1 MAAAEPLSPAEA
13 EALVRALRGTEL
25 RDAGGKGWLRQHEY
39 VEKLN
44 MHAILSASAGQEQ
57 LLIELLVS
65 HAKIPV
71 LIGELISAELWKHKV
86 FPLLC
91 RLEDFHPRSTFPIY
105 VVLPPAVFPPQ
116 LHHEASI
123 INLLETVFF
132 HKICESAEDSILDL
146 IDYCHRKL
154 TLLAARSA
162 SGQAV
167 TQQELRPE
175 ELPSPSSMQELQ
187 KQAEMME
194 FEISLKAL
202 SVLRFITDQVG
213 SLPLSALTRMLNTH
227 NLPCLLVELVEHC
240 PWSCREAGKF
250 KKFEN
255 GTWHVVPPEDQMKM
269 TKLDGQVWLALLN
282 LLLSPECQHKYHF
295 DGFNKSQLLKL
306 RAFLT
311 DVLLDQLP
319 NLVEMQ
325 RFLSHLA
332 VTEPAPPKKDL
343 VLEQVP
349 VIWDH
354 ILKKN
359 TGKWEAIAKH
369 QVKHAFSPTEEE
381 LKLQARRWAQTYS
394 LDVLEA
400 LAPDKPRCR
409 VCGVEAAKRCSRCR
423 NEWYC
428 TRACQVQHWQKHRTA
443 CDLLAR
449 ASGSAGTL

>member
-1 MAAAEPLSPAEA
+1 LPPAEA
-13 EALVRALRGTEL
+13 QAIVRALRVTEL
-25 RDAGGKGWLRQHEY
+25 RDTGGKGWLQQHEY
-39 VEKLN
+39 MEKLN
-44 MHAILSASAGQEQ
+44 MNAILSASKCQEQ
-57 LLIELLVS
+57 LLIELLVTY
-65 HAKIPV
+65 AKIPV
-71 LIGELISAELWKHKV
+71 LIGELISVEIWKHKI
-86 FPLLC
+86 FPVLC
-91 RLEDFHPRSTFPIY
+91 QLEDFKPRNTFPIY
-105 VVLPPAVFPPQ
+105 MVLY
-116 LHHEASI
+116 HEASI

-132 HKICESAEDSILDL
+132 HKEICESAEDSLLDL

-162 SGQAV
+162 NGEMAA
-167 TQQELRPE
+167 LRE
-175 ELPSPSSMQELQ
+175 IPSEDLARTSSMQ
-187 KQAEMME
+187 KQAEMMD

-202 SVLRFITDQVG
+202 AVLRFITDQVE

-227 NLPCLLVELVEHC
+227 NLPCLLVQLVEHC
-240 PWSCREAGKF
+240 PWSYWDAGKL

-255 GTWHVVPPEDQMKM
+255 GTWHVVPPEDQLKV

-282 LLLSPECQHKYHF
+282 LLLSPECQCKYHF

-311 DVLLDQLP
+311 DVIIDQLP
-319 NLVEMQ
+319 VLVEMQ

-359 TGKWEAIAKH
+359 MGKWEAIAKH
-369 QVKHAFSPTEEE
+369 QVKHVFSPTEEE
-381 LKLQARRWAQTYS
+381 LKHQAHRWAQTYN
-394 LDVLEA
+394 LDVMEA
-400 LAPDKPRCR
+400 LVPDKPSCR
-409 VCGVEAAKRCSRCR
+409 VCGAEAAKRCSRCQ

-428 TRACQVQHWQKHRTA
+428 TRACQVQHWQKHKAA
-443 CDLLAR
+443 CNLMA
-449 ASGSAGTL
+449 

>member
-1 MAAAEPLSPAEA
+1 
-13 EALVRALRGTEL
+13 
-25 RDAGGKGWLRQHEY
+25 WLRQHEC

-44 MHAILSASAGQEQ
+44 IHAILSASAGQEQ
-57 LLIELLVS
+57 HLTELLVTY
-65 HAKIPV
+65 AKIPV
-71 LIGELISAELWKHKV
+71 LIGELISVEIWKHKI
-86 FPLLC
+86 FPVLC
-91 RLEDFHPRSTFPIY
+91 RLEDFKPRSTFPIY
-105 VVLPPAVFPPQ
+105 LV

-132 HKICESAEDSILDL
+132 YKEICESAEDSVLDL

-154 TLLAARSA
+154 TLLAARST
-162 SGQAV
+162 GRQTV
-167 TQQELRPE
+167 TPVELRPQD
-175 ELPSPSSMQELQ
+175 LASPSSLQELQ
-187 KQAEMME
+187 EQAETME

-202 SVLRFITDQVG
+202 SVLRFITDQVE
-213 SLPLSALTRMLNTH
+213 SLPLSALTRMLRTH

-240 PWSCREAGKF
+240 PWSCWEAGKL

-282 LLLSPECQHKYHF
+282 LLLSPECQRKYHF

-311 DVLLDQLP
+311 EVLMDQLP

-349 VIWDH
+349 VIRDH

-359 TGKWEAIAKH
+359 TGKH
-369 QVKHAFSPTEEE
+369 VFSPTEEE
-381 LKLQARRWAQTYS
+381 LKLQARRWAQIYS
-394 LDVLEA
+394 LDMMEA

-409 VCGVEAAKRCSRCR
+409 VCGAE
-423 NEWYC
+423 
-428 TRACQVQHWQKHRTA
+428 
-443 CDLLAR
+443 
-449 ASGSAGTL
+449 

>member
-1 MAAAEPLSPAEA
+1 A
-13 EALVRALRGTEL
+13 
-25 RDAGGKGWLRQHEY
+25 D
-39 VEKLN
+39 
-44 MHAILSASAGQEQ
+44 
-57 LLIELLVS
+57 
-65 HAKIPV
+65 PV
-71 LIGELISAELWKHKV
+71 
-86 FPLLC
+86 
-91 RLEDFHPRSTFPIY
+91 
-105 VVLPPAVFPPQ
+105 PP
-116 LHHEASI
+116 
-123 INLLETVFF
+123 
-132 HKICESAEDSILDL
+132 
-146 IDYCHRKL
+146 
-154 TLLAARSA
+154 
-162 SGQAV
+162 
-167 TQQELRPE
+167 
-175 ELPSPSSMQELQ
+175 QELQ

-202 SVLRFITDQVG
+202 SVLRFITDQVE

-240 PWSCREAGKF
+240 PWSCWETGKL

-255 GTWHVVPPEDQMKM
+255 GTWHVVPPEDQVKM

-282 LLLSPECQHKYHF
+282 LLLSPECQHKYRF

-311 DVLLDQLP
+311 DVLIDQLP

-325 RFLSHLA
+325 RFLSYLA

-343 VLEQVP
+343 ILEQVP
-349 VIWDH
+349 IIRDH

-359 TGKWEAIAKH
+359 SGKWEAIAKH

-381 LKLQARRWAQTYS
+381 LKFQARRWAQTYS
-394 LDVLEA
+394 LDMMEA

-428 TRACQVQHWQKHRTA
+428 TRACQVQHWQKHKPA
-443 CDLLAR
+443 CNLMA
-449 ASGSAGTL
+449 

>member
-1 MAAAEPLSPAEA
+1 
-13 EALVRALRGTEL
+13 RR
-25 RDAGGKGWLRQHEY
+25 WLRQHDC

-44 MHAILSASAGQEQ
+44 MHAILSASTGQEQ
-57 LLIELLVS
+57 LLTELLVTY
-65 HAKIPV
+65 AKVPV
-71 LIGELISAELWKHKV
+71 LIGELISVEIWKHKI
-86 FPLLC
+86 FPVLC
-91 RLEDFHPRSTFPIY
+91 RLEDFKPRSTFPIY
-105 VVLPPAVFPPQ
+105 VV

-132 HKICESAEDSILDL
+132 YKEICESAEDSILDL

-154 TLLAARSA
+154 TLLAGRSA
-162 SGQAV
+162 NGQTVTPAV
-167 TQQELRPE
+167 LVP
-175 ELPSPSSMQELQ
+175 PQELQ
-187 KQAEMME
+187 KQAETME

-202 SVLRFITDQVG
+202 SVLRFITDQVE

-240 PWSCREAGKF
+240 PWSCREAGKL

-255 GTWHVVPPEDQMKM
+255 GVWHVVPPEDEVKM

-282 LLLSPECQHKYHF
+282 LLLSPECQRKYHF

-311 DVLLDQLP
+311 DVLVDQLP

-332 VTEPAPPKKDL
+332 VTEPASPKKDL

-359 TGKWEAIAKH
+359 AGKWEAIAKH
-369 QVKHAFSPTEEE
+369 QVKRAFSPTEEE
-381 LKLQARRWAQTYS
+381 LKLQACRWAQTYS
-394 LDVLEA
+394 LDMMEA

-428 TRACQVQHWQKHRTA
+428 TR
-443 CDLLAR
+443 
-449 ASGSAGTL
+449 

>member
-1 MAAAEPLSPAEA
+1 LLPAEA
-13 EALVRALRGTEL
+13 EALVRALQSTEL
-25 RDAGGKGWLRQHEY
+25 RDTGGQGWLRQHEC

-57 LLIELLVS
+57 LLTELLVTY
-65 HAKIPV
+65 AKIPV
-71 LIGELISAELWKHKV
+71 LIGELISVEIWKHKI
-86 FPLLC
+86 FPVLC
-91 RLEDFHPRSTFPIY
+91 RLEDFKPRSTFPIY
-105 VVLPPAVFPPQ
+105 VV

-132 HKICESAEDSILDL
+132 HKEICESAEDSILDL

-162 SGQAV
+162 NGQSV
-167 TQQELRPE
+167 TPVGLRPE
-175 ELPSPSSMQELQ
+175 DLASPSSMQAVLVPPQELQ

-202 SVLRFITDQVG
+202 SVLRFITDQVE

-240 PWSCREAGKF
+240 PWSCREAGKL

-255 GTWHVVPPEDQMKM
+255 GVWHVVPPEDQVKM

-282 LLLSPECQHKYHF
+282 LLLSPECRRKYHF

-311 DVLLDQLP
+311 DVLMDQLP

-343 VLEQVP
+343 ILEQVP
-349 VIWDH
+349 IIWDH

-369 QVKHAFSPTEEE
+369 QVKCVFSPTEEE

-394 LDVLEA
+394 LDMMEA

-409 VCGVEAAKRCSRCR
+409 VCGAEAAKRCSRCR

-428 TRACQVQHWQKHRTA
+428 TRACQVQHWQKHKAA
-443 CDLLAR
+443 CNLMA
-449 ASGSAGTL
+449 

>member
-1 MAAAEPLSPAEA
+1 MAGPAPLLPAEA
-13 EALVRALRGTEL
+13 EALVRALQGTEL
-25 RDAGGKGWLRQHEY
+25 RDAGGQGWLQQHEC

-57 LLIELLVS
+57 LLTELLVS
-65 HAKIPV
+65 YAKIPV
-71 LIGELISAELWKHKV
+71 LIGELISVEIWKHKV
-86 FPLLC
+86 FPVLC
-91 RLEDFHPRSTFPIY
+91 QLEDFKPRSTFPIY
-105 VVLPPAVFPPQ
+105 VV

-132 HKICESAEDSILDL
+132 YKEICESAEDSILDL

-162 SGQAV
+162 SGQTA
-167 TQQELRPE
+167 TPTELRPE
-175 ELPSPSSMQELQ
+175 DLASPSSMQELR
-187 KQAEMME
+187 KQAETMD

-202 SVLRFITDQVG
+202 SVLRFITDQVE

-240 PWSCREAGKF
+240 PWSCQEAGKL

-255 GTWHVVPPEDQMKM
+255 GAWHVVPPEDQVKM

-282 LLLSPECQHKYHF
+282 LLLSPECQRKYHF

-311 DVLLDQLP
+311 DVLIDQLP
-319 NLVEMQ
+319 NLVELQ

-359 TGKWEAIAKH
+359 AGKWEAIAKH
-369 QVKHAFSPTEEE
+369 QVKRVFSPTEEE
-381 LKLQARRWAQTYS
+381 LKFQARRWAQTYS
-394 LDVLEA
+394 LDMMEA
-400 LAPDKPRCR
+400 LAPNKPRCGA
-409 VCGVEAAKRCSRCR
+409 CGTEAAKRCSRCR

-428 TRACQVQHWQKHRTA
+428 TRACQVQHWQKHKVA
-443 CDLLAR
+443 CNLMAGEPRR
-449 ASGSAGTL
+449 ADNL

>member
-1 MAAAEPLSPAEA
+1 LLPAEA
-13 EALVRALRGTEL
+13 EALVQALQATEL
-25 RDAGGKGWLRQHEY
+25 RDIGGQGWLLQHEY

-44 MHAILSASAGQEQ
+44 MHGILSAPAGQEQ
-57 LLIELLVS
+57 LLTELLVT

-71 LIGELISAELWKHKV
+71 LIGELISVEIWKHKV
-86 FPLLC
+86 FPVLC
-91 RLEDFHPRSTFPIY
+91 RLEDFKPRSTFPIY
-105 VVLPPAVFPPQ
+105 VV

-132 HKICESAEDSILDL
+132 YKEICESAEDSILDL

-154 TLLAARSA
+154 TLLAARSTKA
-162 SGQAV
+162 QAV
-167 TQQELRPE
+167 TSAELHAE
-175 ELPSPSSMQELQ
+175 DLASPSSMQ
-187 KQAEMME
+187 KQAETME

-202 SVLRFITDQVG
+202 SVLRFITDQVE
-213 SLPLSALTRMLNTH
+213 SLPLSALTRMLNTN

-240 PWSCREAGKF
+240 PWSCWETGKL

-255 GTWHVVPPEDQMKM
+255 GTWHTVPPEDQVKM

-282 LLLSPECQHKYHF
+282 LLLSPECQHKYRF

-311 DVLLDQLP
+311 DVLIDQLP

-325 RFLSHLA
+325 RFLSYLA

-343 VLEQVP
+343 ILEQVP

-359 TGKWEAIAKH
+359 SGKWKAIAKH

-394 LDVLEA
+394 LDMMEA

-428 TRACQVQHWQKHRTA
+428 TRACQVQHWQKHKPA
-443 CDLLAR
+443 CNLMA
-449 ASGSAGTL
+449 

>member
-1 MAAAEPLSPAEA
+1 MAAAGPAPLLPAEA
-13 EALVRALRGTEL
+13 EALVRALQSTEL
-25 RDAGGKGWLRQHEY
+25 RDTGGWLRQHEC

-57 LLIELLVS
+57 LLTELLVTY
-65 HAKIPV
+65 AKIPV
-71 LIGELISAELWKHKV
+71 LIGELISVEIWKHKI
-86 FPLLC
+86 FPVLC
-91 RLEDFHPRSTFPIY
+91 RLEDFKPRSTFPIY
-105 VVLPPAVFPPQ
+105 VV

-132 HKICESAEDSILDL
+132 HKEICESAEDSILDL

-154 TLLAARSA
+154 TLLAQNLFCCPPE
-162 SGQAV
+162 GQAKD
-167 TQQELRPE
+167 
-175 ELPSPSSMQELQ
+175 SPCLKELQ

-202 SVLRFITDQVG
+202 SVLRFITDQVE

-240 PWSCREAGKF
+240 PWSCREAGKL

-255 GTWHVVPPEDQMKM
+255 GVWHVVPPEDQVKM

-282 LLLSPECQHKYHF
+282 LLLSPECQRKYHF

-311 DVLLDQLP
+311 DILMDQLP

-343 VLEQVP
+343 ILEQVP
-349 VIWDH
+349 IIWDH

-369 QVKHAFSPTEEE
+369 QVKCVFSPTEEE

-394 LDVLEA
+394 LDMMEA

-409 VCGVEAAKRCSRCR
+409 VCGAEAAKRCSRCR

-428 TRACQVQHWQKHRTA
+428 TRACQVQHWQKHKAA
-443 CDLLAR
+443 CNLM
-449 ASGSAGTL
+449 AGAPRSVDDP

>member
-1 MAAAEPLSPAEA
+1 
-13 EALVRALRGTEL
+13 RR
-25 RDAGGKGWLRQHEY
+25 WLRQHEC

-44 MHAILSASAGQEQ
+44 MHAILSASTGQEQ
-57 LLIELLVS
+57 LLTELLVTY
-65 HAKIPV
+65 AKVPV
-71 LIGELISAELWKHKV
+71 LIGELISVEIWKHKI
-86 FPLLC
+86 FPVLC
-91 RLEDFHPRSTFPIY
+91 RLEDFKPRSTFPIY
-105 VVLPPAVFPPQ
+105 VV

-132 HKICESAEDSILDL
+132 YKEICESAEDSILDL

-154 TLLAARSA
+154 TLLAGRSA
-162 SGQAV
+162 NGQTV
-167 TQQELRPE
+167 TPVELRPE
-175 ELPSPSSMQELQ
+175 DLASPSSMQAVLVPPQELQ
-187 KQAEMME
+187 KQAETME

-202 SVLRFITDQVG
+202 SVLRFITDQVE

-240 PWSCREAGKF
+240 PWSCRKAGKL

-255 GTWHVVPPEDQMKM
+255 GVWHVVPPEDEVKM

-282 LLLSPECQHKYHF
+282 LLLSPECQRKYRF

-311 DVLLDQLP
+311 DVLVDQLP

-332 VTEPAPPKKDL
+332 VTEPASPKKDL

-359 TGKWEAIAKH
+359 AGKWEAIAKH
-369 QVKHAFSPTEEE
+369 QVKRVFSPTEEE
-381 LKLQARRWAQTYS
+381 LKLQA
-394 LDVLEA
+394 
-400 LAPDKPRCR
+400 CR

-428 TRACQVQHWQKHRTA
+428 TRACQVQHWQKHKAA
-443 CDLLAR
+443 CNLMA
-449 ASGSAGTL
+449 

>member
-1 MAAAEPLSPAEA
+1 MAATGPAPLLPAEA
-13 EALVRALRGTEL
+13 EALVRALQGTEL
-25 RDAGGKGWLRQHEY
+25 RDAGGQGWLQQHEC

-57 LLIELLVS
+57 LLTELLVTY
-65 HAKIPV
+65 AKIPV
-71 LIGELISAELWKHKV
+71 LIGELISVEIWKHKI
-86 FPLLC
+86 FPVLC
-91 RLEDFHPRSTFPIY
+91 QLEDFKPRSTFPIY
-105 VVLPPAVFPPQ
+105 VV

-132 HKICESAEDSILDL
+132 YKEICESAEDSILDL

-154 TLLAARSA
+154 TLLAARSIN
-162 SGQAV
+162 GQTV
-167 TQQELRPE
+167 ELRPE
-175 ELPSPSSMQELQ
+175 DLASPSSMQELQ
-187 KQAEMME
+187 KQAETME

-202 SVLRFITDQVG
+202 SVLRFITDQVE

-240 PWSCREAGKF
+240 PWSCREAGKL

-255 GTWHVVPPEDQMKM
+255 GAWHVVPPEDQVKM

-282 LLLSPECQHKYHF
+282 LLLSPECQRKYRF
-295 DGFNKSQLLKL
+295 DGFNKSQLLK
-306 RAFLT
+306 
-311 DVLLDQLP
+311 
-319 NLVEMQ
+319 
-325 RFLSHLA
+325 
-332 VTEPAPPKKDL
+332 
-343 VLEQVP
+343 VP

-359 TGKWEAIAKH
+359 AGKWEAIAKH
-369 QVKHAFSPTEEE
+369 QVKRVFSPTEEE

-394 LDVLEA
+394 LDMMEA

-409 VCGVEAAKRCSRCR
+409 VCGVVAAKRCSRCR

-428 TRACQVQHWQKHRTA
+428 TRACQVQHWQKHKAA
-443 CDLLAR
+443 CNLMAGELRR
-449 ASGSAGTL
+449 ADDP

>member
-1 MAAAEPLSPAEA
+1 LLPAEA
-13 EALVRALRGTEL
+13 EALVRALQGTEL
-25 RDAGGKGWLRQHEY
+25 RDTGGQGWLRQHEC

-44 MHAILSASAGQEQ
+44 MHAILSASTGQEQ
-57 LLIELLVS
+57 LLTELLVTY
-65 HAKIPV
+65 AKIPV
-71 LIGELISAELWKHKV
+71 LIGELISVEIWKHKV
-86 FPLLC
+86 FPVLC
-91 RLEDFHPRSTFPIY
+91 QLEDFKPRSTFPIY
-105 VVLPPAVFPPQ
+105 VV

-132 HKICESAEDSILDL
+132 YKEICESAEDSILDL

-154 TLLAARSA
+154 TLLTARSA
-162 SGQAV
+162 NGQTTV
-167 TQQELRPE
+167 LIP
-175 ELPSPSSMQELQ
+175 PQELQ

-202 SVLRFITDQVG
+202 SVLRFITDQVE

-240 PWSCREAGKF
+240 PWSCREAGQL

-255 GTWHVVPPEDQMKM
+255 GAWYVVPPEDQVKM

-282 LLLSPECQHKYHF
+282 LLLSPECQRKYHF

-311 DVLLDQLP
+311 DVLVDQLP

-359 TGKWEAIAKH
+359 MGKWEAIAKH
-369 QVKHAFSPTEEE
+369 QVKRVFSPTEEE
-381 LKLQARRWAQTYS
+381 LKLQAHRWAQTYS
-394 LDVLEA
+394 LDMMEA

-428 TRACQVQHWQKHRTA
+428 TR
-443 CDLLAR
+443 
-449 ASGSAGTL
+449 

>member
-1 MAAAEPLSPAEA
+1 MAAAGPAPLLPAEA
-13 EALVRALRGTEL
+13 EALVRALQSTEL
-25 RDAGGKGWLRQHEY
+25 RDTGGWLRQHEC

-57 LLIELLVS
+57 LLTELLVTY
-65 HAKIPV
+65 AKIPV
-71 LIGELISAELWKHKV
+71 LIGELISVEIWKHKI
-86 FPLLC
+86 FPVLC
-91 RLEDFHPRSTFPIY
+91 RLEDFKPRSTFPIY
-105 VVLPPAVFPPQ
+105 VV

-132 HKICESAEDSILDL
+132 HKEICESAEDSILDL

-162 SGQAV
+162 NGQSAV
-167 TQQELRPE
+167 LVP
-175 ELPSPSSMQELQ
+175 PQELQ

-202 SVLRFITDQVG
+202 SVLRFITDQVE

-240 PWSCREAGKF
+240 PWSCREAGKL

-255 GTWHVVPPEDQMKM
+255 GVWHVVPPEDQVKM

-282 LLLSPECQHKYHF
+282 LLLSPECQRKYHF

-311 DVLLDQLP
+311 DILMDQLP

-343 VLEQVP
+343 ILEQVP
-349 VIWDH
+349 IIWDH

-369 QVKHAFSPTEEE
+369 QVKCVFSPTEEE

-394 LDVLEA
+394 LDMMEA

-409 VCGVEAAKRCSRCR
+409 VCGAEAAKRCSRCR

-428 TRACQVQHWQKHRTA
+428 TRACQVQHWQKHKAA
-443 CDLLAR
+443 CNLM
-449 ASGSAGTL
+449 AGAPRSVDDP

>member
-1 MAAAEPLSPAEA
+1 
-13 EALVRALRGTEL
+13 RR
-25 RDAGGKGWLRQHEY
+25 WLRQHES

-44 MHAILSASAGQEQ
+44 MHAILSAAAGREQ
-57 LLIELLVS
+57 LLTELLVS
-65 HAKIPV
+65 YAKIPV
-71 LIGELISAELWKHKV
+71 LIGELISVEIWKHKI
-86 FPLLC
+86 FPVLC
-91 RLEDFHPRSTFPIY
+91 RLEDFKPTSTFPIY
-105 VVLPPAVFPPQ
+105 VV

-132 HKICESAEDSILDL
+132 YKEICESAGDSILDL

-162 SGQAV
+162 NGQISML
-167 TQQELRPE
+167 T
-175 ELPSPSSMQELQ
+175 SPQELQ
-187 KQAEMME
+187 KQAETME

-213 SLPLSALTRMLNTH
+213 SLPLSALTRMLNSH

-240 PWSCREAGKF
+240 PWSCRKAGKL

-255 GTWHVVPPEDQMKM
+255 GAWHVVPPEDQVKM
-269 TKLDGQVWLALLN
+269 TKLDGQVWLALYN
-282 LLLSPECQHKYHF
+282 LLLSPECQRKYHF

-306 RAFLT
+306 RVFLT

-343 VLEQVP
+343 ILEQVP

-354 ILKKN
+354 VLKKN
-359 TGKWEAIAKH
+359 AGKWEAIAKH
-369 QVKHAFSPTEEE
+369 QVKRMFSPTEEE

-394 LDVLEA
+394 LDMMEA
-400 LAPDKPRCR
+400 LIPDKPRCR
-409 VCGVEAAKRCSRCR
+409 VCGAEAAKRCSRCR

-428 TRACQVQHWQKHRTA
+428 TR
-443 CDLLAR
+443 
-449 ASGSAGTL
+449 

>member
-1 MAAAEPLSPAEA
+1 LLPAEA
-13 EALVRALRGTEL
+13 EALVRGLRGTEL
-25 RDAGGKGWLRQHEY
+25 RDAGGQRWLRQHECM
-39 VEKLN
+39 EKLN

-57 LLIELLVS
+57 LLTELLVT

-71 LIGELISAELWKHKV
+71 LIGELISVEIWKHKV
-86 FPLLC
+86 FPVLC
-91 RLEDFHPRSTFPIY
+91 RLEDFKPRSTFPIY
-105 VVLPPAVFPPQ
+105 MV

-123 INLLETVFF
+123 INLLETMFF
-132 HKICESAEDSILDL
+132 YKEICASAEDSILDL

-162 SGQAV
+162 SGQVV
-167 TQQELRPE
+167 TPMELRLE
-175 ELPSPSSMQELQ
+175 DLASLSSMQPVLVPPQELQ
-187 KQAEMME
+187 QQAEAME

-202 SVLRFITDQVG
+202 SVLRYITDQVE

-240 PWSCREAGKF
+240 PWSRREAGKL

-255 GTWHVVPPEDQMKM
+255 GVWYVVPPEDHVKM

-282 LLLSPECQHKYHF
+282 LLLHPECQRKYHF

-311 DVLLDQLP
+311 DVLVDQLP

-332 VTEPAPPKKDL
+332 VTEPAPPVKDL

-354 ILKKN
+354 ILKEN
-359 TGKWEAIAKH
+359 RGKWEAIAKN
-369 QVKHAFSPTEEE
+369 QVKNVFSPTEEE
-381 LKLQARRWAQTYS
+381 LKLQAHRWAQTYS
-394 LDVLEA
+394 LDMLEA
-400 LAPDKPRCR
+400 LTPDKPRCR
-409 VCGVEAAKRCSRCR
+409 VCGAEAAKRCSRCR

-428 TRACQVQHWQKHRTA
+428 TRACQVQHWQKHKAA
-443 CDLLAR
+443 CSLMA
-449 ASGSAGTL
+449 

>member
-1 MAAAEPLSPAEA
+1 
-13 EALVRALRGTEL
+13 R
-25 RDAGGKGWLRQHEY
+25 WLRQHEY

-57 LLIELLVS
+57 LLTELLVT

-71 LIGELISAELWKHKV
+71 LIGELISAEIWKHKI

-91 RLEDFHPRSTFPIY
+91 QLEDFKPRSTFPIY
-105 VVLPPAVFPPQ
+105 LV

-132 HKICESAEDSILDL
+132 HKEICESAEDSILDL

-162 SGQAV
+162 NGQMAV
-167 TQQELRPE
+167 L
-175 ELPSPSSMQELQ
+175 LLSQELQ

-194 FEISLKAL
+194 FEIALKAL
-202 SVLRFITDQVG
+202 SVLRFITDQVE

-240 PWSCREAGKF
+240 PWSCREAGKL

-255 GTWHVVPPEDQMKM
+255 GTWHVVPPEDQVKM

-282 LLLSPECQHKYHF
+282 LLLSPECQRKYHF

-311 DVLLDQLP
+311 DVLIDQLP

-359 TGKWEAIAKH
+359 TGKWEAITKH
-369 QVKHAFSPTEEE
+369 QVKHVFSPTEEE

-394 LDVLEA
+394 LDMMEA
-400 LAPDKPRCR
+400 LAPNKPRCT

-428 TRACQVQHWQKHRTA
+428 TR
-443 CDLLAR
+443 
-449 ASGSAGTL
+449 

>member
-1 MAAAEPLSPAEA
+1 MAAPGPAPLLPAEA
-13 EALVRALRGTEL
+13 EALVQALRGTEL
-25 RDAGGKGWLRQHEY
+25 RDTGGQGWLQQHEC

-57 LLIELLVS
+57 LLTELLVS
-65 HAKIPV
+65 YGKIPV
-71 LIGELISAELWKHKV
+71 LIGELISVEIWKHKI
-86 FPLLC
+86 FPVLC
-91 RLEDFHPRSTFPIY
+91 RLEDFKPRSTFPIY
-105 VVLPPAVFPPQ
+105 VVLR
-116 LHHEASI
+116 HEASI

-132 HKICESAEDSILDL
+132 YKEICESAGDSILDL

-162 SGQAV
+162 NGQIV
-167 TQQELRPE
+167 TPVELRPE
-175 ELPSPSSMQELQ
+175 DLPSPSSMQELQ
-187 KQAEMME
+187 QQAETME

-202 SVLRFITDQVG
+202 SVLRFITDQVE
-213 SLPLSALTRMLNTH
+213 SLPLSALTRILNTH

-240 PWSCREAGKF
+240 PWSCRQAGKL

-255 GTWHVVPPEDQMKM
+255 GTWHVVPPEDQVKM

-282 LLLSPECQHKYHF
+282 LLLSPECQRKYHF
-295 DGFNKSQLLKL
+295 NGFNKSQLLKL

-311 DVLLDQLP
+311 DVLIDQLP

-343 VLEQVP
+343 ILEQVP
-349 VIWDH
+349 VIRGH
-354 ILKKN
+354 ILKN
-359 TGKWEAIAKH
+359 NAGKWEAITKH
-369 QVKHAFSPTEEE
+369 QVKHIFSPTEEE
-381 LKLQARRWAQTYS
+381 LKLQAHRWAQTYS
-394 LDVLEA
+394 LDMMEA

-409 VCGVEAAKRCSRCR
+409 VCGVEATKRCSRCR

-428 TRACQVQHWQKHRTA
+428 TRACQIQHWQKHKAA
-443 CDLLAR
+443 CNLM
-449 ASGSAGTL
+449 AGTPGRVGSP

>member
-1 MAAAEPLSPAEA
+1 
-13 EALVRALRGTEL
+13 
-25 RDAGGKGWLRQHEY
+25 
-39 VEKLN
+39 

-57 LLIELLVS
+57 LLTELLVTY
-65 HAKIPV
+65 AKIPV
-71 LIGELISAELWKHKV
+71 LIGELISVEIWKHKI
-86 FPLLC
+86 FPVLC
-91 RLEDFHPRSTFPIY
+91 RLEDFKPRSTFPIY
-105 VVLPPAVFPPQ
+105 VV

-132 HKICESAEDSILDL
+132 HKVRDRFSFLQCKALEGGKPQLWGLALCETLVIVKEICESAEDSILDL

-162 SGQAV
+162 SGQTV
-167 TQQELRPE
+167 TLVGLRPE
-175 ELPSPSSMQELQ
+175 DLGSPSSMQELQ
-187 KQAEMME
+187 KQAETME

-202 SVLRFITDQVG
+202 SVLRFITDQVE

-227 NLPCLLVELVEHC
+227 NLPCLLVELVERC
-240 PWSCREAGKF
+240 PWSCWEAGKL

-255 GTWHVVPPEDQMKM
+255 GVWHVVPPEDQVKM

-282 LLLSPECQHKYHF
+282 LLLSPECQRKYHF

-311 DVLLDQLP
+311 DVLMDQLP

-354 ILKKN
+354 IVKKN

-369 QVKHAFSPTEEE
+369 QVKRVFSPTEEE

-394 LDVLEA
+394 LDMMEA

-409 VCGVEAAKRCSRCR
+409 VCGAEAAKRCSRCR

-428 TRACQVQHWQKHRTA
+428 TRACQVQHWQKHKAA
-443 CDLLAR
+443 CNLM
-449 ASGSAGTL
+449 AGAPRSVDDP

>member
-1 MAAAEPLSPAEA
+1 
-13 EALVRALRGTEL
+13 R
-25 RDAGGKGWLRQHEY
+25 WLRQHEC

-44 MHAILSASAGQEQ
+44 MHAILSASMGQEQ
-57 LLIELLVS
+57 LLTELLVTYT
-65 HAKIPV
+65 KIPV
-71 LIGELISAELWKHKV
+71 LIGELISVEIWKYKI
-86 FPLLC
+86 FPVLC
-91 RLEDFHPRSTFPIY
+91 RLKDFKPRSTFPIY
-105 VVLPPAVFPPQ
+105 VV

-132 HKICESAEDSILDL
+132 HKEVCESAEDSILDL

-162 SGQAV
+162 NGQPAV
-167 TQQELRPE
+167 LVP
-175 ELPSPSSMQELQ
+175 PQELQ
-187 KQAEMME
+187 NQAETME

-202 SVLRFITDQVG
+202 SVLRFITDQVE

-240 PWSCREAGKF
+240 PWSCREAGKL

-255 GTWHVVPPEDQMKM
+255 GMWHVVPPEDQVKM

-282 LLLSPECQHKYHF
+282 LLLSPECQRKYPF

-311 DVLLDQLP
+311 DVLIDQLP

-349 VIWDH
+349 VIWNH

-359 TGKWEAIAKH
+359 AGKWEAIAKH
-369 QVKHAFSPTEEE
+369 QVKRIFSPTEEE
-381 LKLQARRWAQTYS
+381 LKLQAHRWAQTYS
-394 LDVLEA
+394 LDMMEA
-400 LAPDKPRCR
+400 LAPDKPRCSA
-409 VCGVEAAKRCSRCR
+409 CGVEAAKRCSRCR

-428 TRACQVQHWQKHRTA
+428 TR
-443 CDLLAR
+443 
-449 ASGSAGTL
+449 

>member
-1 MAAAEPLSPAEA
+1 MAAVPAPLCPAEA
-13 EALVRALRGTEL
+13 EALVQALQGSEL
-25 RDAGGKGWLRQHEY
+25 RDIGGQGWLRQHEY

-44 MHAILSASAGQEQ
+44 MHGILSASVGQEQ
-57 LLIELLVS
+57 LLTELLVT

-71 LIGELISAELWKHKV
+71 LIGELICVEIWKHKV
-86 FPLLC
+86 FPVLC
-91 RLEDFHPRSTFPIY
+91 RLEDFKPRSTFPIY
-105 VVLPPAVFPPQ
+105 VV

-132 HKICESAEDSILDL
+132 FKEICESAEDSILDL

-154 TLLAARSA
+154 TLLAARSTKA
-162 SGQAV
+162 QAV
-167 TQQELRPE
+167 TSAELRA
-175 ELPSPSSMQELQ
+175 ELLASPSSMQELQ

-202 SVLRFITDQVG
+202 SVLRFITDQVD
-213 SLPLSALTRMLNTH
+213 SLPLGALTRMLNTH

-240 PWSCREAGKF
+240 PWSCWEAGKL

-255 GTWHVVPPEDQMKM
+255 GTWHVVPPEDQVKM

-282 LLLSPECQHKYHF
+282 LLLSPECQRKYHF

-311 DVLLDQLP
+311 DVLIDQLP

-325 RFLSHLA
+325 RFLSYLA
-332 VTEPAPPKKDL
+332 VTDPAPPKKDL
-343 VLEQVP
+343 IIEQVP
-349 VIWDH
+349 VIWDR

-359 TGKWEAIAKH
+359 SGKWEAIAKH

-394 LDVLEA
+394 LDMMEA
-400 LAPDKPRCR
+400 LAADKPRCR
-409 VCGVEAAKRCSRCR
+409 VCGAEAAKRCSRCR
-423 NEWYC
+423 QEWYC
-428 TRACQVQHWQKHRTA
+428 TRACQVQHWQKHKPA
-443 CDLLAR
+443 CNLMAEVAKSVDDL
-449 ASGSAGTL
+449 

>member
-1 MAAAEPLSPAEA
+1 
-13 EALVRALRGTEL
+13 
-25 RDAGGKGWLRQHEY
+25 
-39 VEKLN
+39 

-57 LLIELLVS
+57 LLIELLVT
-65 HAKIPV
+65 HTKIPV
-71 LIGELISAELWKHKV
+71 LIGELISAEVWKHKV
-86 FPLLC
+86 FPVLC

-105 VVLPPAVFPPQ
+105 VVL
-116 LHHEASI
+116 HHEASI

-132 HKICESAEDSILDL
+132 HKEICESAEDSILDL

-175 ELPSPSSMQELQ
+175 ELASPLSMQELQ

-213 SLPLSALTRMLNTH
+213 SLSLSALTRMLNTH

-240 PWSCREAGKF
+240 PWSCHEAGKF

-295 DGFNKSQLLKL
+295 DGFNKSQLLK
-306 RAFLT
+306 
-311 DVLLDQLP
+311 
-319 NLVEMQ
+319 
-325 RFLSHLA
+325 
-332 VTEPAPPKKDL
+332 
-343 VLEQVP
+343 VP

-359 TGKWEAIAKH
+359 KGKWEAIAKH

-381 LKLQARRWAQTYS
+381 LKFQARRWAQTYS
-394 LDVLEA
+394 LDMLEA

-443 CDLLAR
+443 CNLLAQ
-449 ASGSAGTL
+449 ASGTAGTL

>member
-1 MAAAEPLSPAEA
+1 MAAVPGPLPPAEA
-13 EALVRALRGTEL
+13 EALVRALQGTEL
-25 RDAGGKGWLRQHEY
+25 RDIGGQGWLRQHEY

-44 MHAILSASAGQEQ
+44 MHGILSASAGQEQ
-57 LLIELLVS
+57 LLTELLVT

-71 LIGELISAELWKHKV
+71 LIGELISVEIWKHKV
-86 FPLLC
+86 FPVLC
-91 RLEDFHPRSTFPIY
+91 RLEDFKPRSTFPIY
-105 VVLPPAVFPPQ
+105 VV

-132 HKICESAEDSILDL
+132 YREICESAEDSILDL

-154 TLLAARSA
+154 TLLAARSTKA
-162 SGQAV
+162 QAV
-167 TQQELRPE
+167 TSADLRAE
-175 ELPSPSSMQELQ
+175 GLPSPSSMQELQ
-187 KQAEMME
+187 KQAETME

-202 SVLRFITDQVG
+202 SVLRFITDQVE

-227 NLPCLLVELVEHC
+227 NLPCLLAELVEHC
-240 PWSCREAGKF
+240 PWSCWESGKL

-255 GTWHVVPPEDQMKM
+255 GTWHVVPPEDQVKM

-282 LLLSPECQHKYHF
+282 LLLSPECQRKYRF

-311 DVLLDQLP
+311 DVLIDQLP

-325 RFLSHLA
+325 RFLSYLA

-343 VLEQVP
+343 ILEQVP
-349 VIWDH
+349 IIRDH

-359 TGKWEAIAKH
+359 SGKWEAIAKH
-369 QVKHAFSPTEEE
+369 QVKHAFSPSEEE
-381 LKLQARRWAQTYS
+381 LKFQARRWAQTYS
-394 LDVLEA
+394 LDMMEA

-428 TRACQVQHWQKHRTA
+428 TRACQVQHWQKHKPA
-443 CDLLAR
+443 CNLMAEVPRSVDDL
-449 ASGSAGTL
+449 

>member
-1 MAAAEPLSPAEA
+1 LPPAET

-25 RDAGGKGWLRQHEY
+25 RDIGGQGWLQQHEY
-39 VEKLN
+39 IEKLN
-44 MHAILSASAGQEQ
+44 MHGILSASAGQEQ
-57 LLIELLVS
+57 LLTELLVT
-65 HAKIPV
+65 HTKVPV
-71 LIGELISAELWKHKV
+71 LIGELISVEIWKRKV
-86 FPLLC
+86 FPVLC
-91 RLEDFHPRSTFPIY
+91 RLEDFKPRSTFPIY
-105 VVLPPAVFPPQ
+105 VV

-132 HKICESAEDSILDL
+132 YKEICESAGDSILDL

-154 TLLAARSA
+154 TLLAARSTKA
-162 SGQAV
+162 QAV
-167 TQQELRPE
+167 TSAELRAE
-175 ELPSPSSMQELQ
+175 GLASPSSMQADAVPPQELQ
-187 KQAEMME
+187 KQAETME

-202 SVLRFITDQVG
+202 SVLRFITDQVE
-213 SLPLSALTRMLNTH
+213 SLPPSALTRILNTH

-240 PWSCREAGKF
+240 PWSCWEAGKL

-255 GTWHVVPPEDQMKM
+255 GTWHVVPPEDQVKM
-269 TKLDGQVWLALLN
+269 TKLDGQVWLTLLN
-282 LLLSPECQHKYHF
+282 LLLSPECQRKYRF

-311 DVLLDQLP
+311 DVLIDQLP

-325 RFLSHLA
+325 RFLSYLA

-343 VLEQVP
+343 ILEQIP
-349 VIWDH
+349 IIRDH

-359 TGKWEAIAKH
+359 SGKWETIAKH

-394 LDVLEA
+394 LDMMEA

-409 VCGVEAAKRCSRCR
+409 VCGVEATKRCSRCR

-428 TRACQVQHWQKHRTA
+428 TRACQVQHWQKHKPA
-443 CDLLAR
+443 CNLMA
-449 ASGSAGTL
+449 

>member
-1 MAAAEPLSPAEA
+1 MAAAAGLATLLPAEA
-13 EALVRALRGTEL
+13 EAMVQALQGTEL
-25 RDAGGKGWLRQHEY
+25 RDVGGQGWLRQHEY

-44 MHAILSASAGQEQ
+44 MHSILSASAGQEQ
-57 LLIELLVS
+57 FLIELLVTY
-65 HAKIPV
+65 AKIPV
-71 LIGELISAELWKHKV
+71 LIGELISVEIWKHKI
-86 FPLLC
+86 FPVLC
-91 RLEDFHPRSTFPIY
+91 QLEDFKPRSTFPIY
-105 VVLPPAVFPPQ
+105 VV

-132 HKICESAEDSILDL
+132 YKEICESAEDSILDL

-154 TLLAARSA
+154 TLLTAQSA
-162 SGQAV
+162 NGQAV
-167 TQQELRPE
+167 TPAELRTKDLPNPSSVQELK
-175 ELPSPSSMQELQ
+175 

-202 SVLRFITDQVG
+202 SVLRFITDQVESCLRMHLYLLWMFQPFCHPS

-240 PWSCREAGKF
+240 PWSCWEAGKL

-282 LLLSPECQHKYHF
+282 LLLSPECQRKYHF

-306 RAFLT
+306 RVFLT
-311 DVLLDQLP
+311 DTLIDQLP

-325 RFLSHLA
+325 RFLSYLA
-332 VTEPAPPKKDL
+332 VTEPARPKKDL

-359 TGKWEAIAKH
+359 AGKWEAIAKH
-369 QVKHAFSPTEEE
+369 QVKRVFSPTEEE
-381 LKLQARRWAQTYS
+381 LKLQAHRWAQTYS
-394 LDVLEA
+394 LDMMEA
-400 LAPDKPRCR
+400 LAPDKPRCGA
-409 VCGVEAAKRCSRCR
+409 CGVEATKRCSRCR

-428 TRACQVQHWQKHRTA
+428 TRVY
-443 CDLLAR
+443 
-449 ASGSAGTL
+449 